1 MKIIGY
7 ADSMFTAQDGTV
19 IEGMNI
25 FCTETRK
32 NVIGVA
38 CERVYISAQKLND
51 SGYIPSIDDE
61 IEVLY
66 NKYGKVAGIR
76 PL

>member
-7 ADSMFTAQDGTV
+7 ADSMFTAADGTV
-19 IEGMNI
+19 VEGMNI
-25 FCTETRK
+25 YCTESRK
-32 NVIGVA
+32 NVIGSA
-38 CERVYISAQKLND
+38 CERIYISAAKLND
-51 SGYIPSIDDE
+51 AGYIPSIDDE

-66 NKYGKVAGIR
+66 NKYGKVASIR